1 MKLNGIFTNIFIRVK
16 THVTKSDWW
25 GAFDNFRKP
34 ITKGNGEN
42 LMNSVNRKLLD
53 WKYCNRWLY
62 SLISWIKVFYENQ
75 QTQL

>member
-1 MKLNGIFTNIFIRVK
+1 MILKLRSISFVKTQMKLNGIFTNIFIRVK

-53 WKYCNRWLY
+53 
-62 SLISWIKVFYENQ
+62 
-75 QTQL
+75 

>member
-1 MKLNGIFTNIFIRVK
+1 MILKLRSISFVKTQMKLNGIFRNIFIRVK

-53 WKYCNRWLY
+53 
-62 SLISWIKVFYENQ
+62 
-75 QTQL
+75 

>member
-1 MKLNGIFTNIFIRVK
+1 MKLNGIFTNIFIRGK

-25 GAFDNFRKP
+25 GEFDNFRKP

-53 WKYCNRWLY
+53 
-62 SLISWIKVFYENQ
+62 
-75 QTQL
+75 